1 MNQAPFEGRVALVTG
16 GSRGIGRQVALDLAE
31 RGADV
36 VINYRGNKAAAD
48 EVLERIQ
55 AYGRRALALQAD
67 VSDFAQA
74 SEMVQQAVDA
84 MGRLDILVNNAGVT
98 RDTLLMRLSED
109 DWDLV
114 IDTVLKGTCAC
125 SKAALRPMMRQR
137 YGRIINIG
145 SVSGLAGNPG
155 QTNYS
160 AAKAGLVGFTKSLAK
175 EVGSRNITVN
185 LVAPGMIATEMT
197 AGLPEP
203 LMAEVVRNTPLGRL
217 GQPADVAAA
226 VVFLASEAAG
236 FITGQVLSVDGGL
249 LMH

>member
-55 AYGRRALALQAD
+55 GYGRRALALQAD

>member
-1 MNQAPFEGRVALVTG
+1 M
-16 GSRGIGRQVALDLAE
+16 
-31 RGADV
+31 
-36 VINYRGNKAAAD
+36 
-48 EVLERIQ
+48 
-55 AYGRRALALQAD
+55 
-67 VSDFAQA
+67 
-74 SEMVQQAVDA
+74 
-84 MGRLDILVNNAGVT
+84 
-98 RDTLLMRLSED
+98 LMRLSED

-203 LMAEVVRNTPLGRL
+203 LMAEAVRNTAWPARPAGRCCRGL
-217 GQPADVAAA
+217 PGLRGRRVYHR
-226 VVFLASEAAG
+226 
-236 FITGQVLSVDGGL
+236 TVLSVDGGL

>member
-1 MNQAPFEGRVALVTG
+1 
-16 GSRGIGRQVALDLAE
+16 
-31 RGADV
+31 
-36 VINYRGNKAAAD
+36 
-48 EVLERIQ
+48 
-55 AYGRRALALQAD
+55 
-67 VSDFAQA
+67 
-74 SEMVQQAVDA
+74 
-84 MGRLDILVNNAGVT
+84 
-98 RDTLLMRLSED
+98 
-109 DWDLV
+109 
-114 IDTVLKGTCAC
+114 
-125 SKAALRPMMRQR
+125 MMRQR

>member
-55 AYGRRALALQAD
+55 GYGRRALALQAD

-145 SVSGLAGNPG
+145 SVSGLAGNPDRPI
-155 QTNYS
+155 TAPRPAWS
-160 AAKAGLVGFTKSLAK
+160 GLPVVTKPA
-175 EVGSRNITVN
+175 RNITVN
-185 LVAPGMIATEMT
+185 LVVFGMIATEMT

-203 LMAEVVRNTPLGRL
+203 LMAEVVRNTPFGRL
-217 GQPADVAAA
+217 ASRLMWLP
-226 VVFLASEAAG
+226 VFLP
-236 FITGQVLSVDGGL
+236 GGRRVY
-249 LMH
+249 H